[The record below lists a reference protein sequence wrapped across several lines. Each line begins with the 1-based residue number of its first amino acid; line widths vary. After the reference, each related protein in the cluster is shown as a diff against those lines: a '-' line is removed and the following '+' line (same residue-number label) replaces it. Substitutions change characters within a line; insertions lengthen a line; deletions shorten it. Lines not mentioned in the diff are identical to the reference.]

1 VERKTLSKVLGGLA
15 DKNIRF
21 QDLKKLLSDLGFSVR
36 IKGDHHIFY
45 KEGVEEIVNLQPL
58 SDGKA
63 KAYQVKQVRV
73 SLNTNFIKE
82 FKMYKYELIIFWSA
96 EDGRYVVEV
105 PELPGCMADG
115 KTYEEAIKNAE
126 VVISEW
132 IETARSLG
140 RELPEPKGRLAYA

>member
-1 VERKTLSKVLGGLA
+1 MERKTLSKVLGGLA
-15 DKNIRF
+15 DNNIRF

-73 SLNTNFIKE
+73 
-82 FKMYKYELIIFWSA
+82 IIFK
-96 EDGRYVVEV
+96 YK
-105 PELPGCMADG
+105 LH
-115 KTYEEAIKNAE
+115 
-126 VVISEW
+126 
-132 IETARSLG
+132 
-140 RELPEPKGRLAYA
+140 KGV